1 MMATITQSLENAGRE
16 ILRYS
21 LNLVF
26 AWYEGTRFTPSNLD
40 GITIFIPENKPASV
54 RLL

>member
-1 MMATITQSLENAGRE
+1 MATITQSLENLGRE

-21 LNLVF
+21 LNLVC

-40 GITIFIPENKPASV
+40 GVTILIPESQPAKV
-54 RLL
+54 RFF